1 MAGPVDLTKYR
12 FPNDTAVIAITTH
25 GAVPTDESG
34 NVATFKVPEG
44 MTITKMSV
52 APVGICNMA
61 SETDTTIMV
70 RTLSKVFSDP
80 NPAYS
85 FEQRM
90 NEIVPTLRQ
99 LQGKVVTNVTK
110 SQPRNIP
117 KDELTYEFLVY
128 ADRSQAVKTYT
139 QGEQL
144 INKIY
149 VKRPGEGIE
158 HPFDFKMPIINQ
170 PNNPDFLQ
178 LLTTGRL
185 GPVTRSMGMNNE
197 QFTTL
202 SYIAGVLRWQANVKH
217 LILFDYSCSSFYDE
231 DMTKRAQ
238 RALARWSMSQ
248 GLTGGKKRTRRLKK
262 KTKTRRGKKRTV

>member
-99 LQGKVVTNVTK
+99 LQGNVPTGNEYLGFYQNNQAGTANDAQLVVSTTPNPLIVDKLPSDVEMPKIMTPGGVSATNL
-110 SQPRNIP
+110 N
-117 KDELTYEFLVY
+117 F
-128 ADRSQAVKTYT
+128 
-139 QGEQL
+139 
-144 INKIY
+144 
-149 VKRPGEGIE
+149 
-158 HPFDFKMPIINQ
+158 
-170 PNNPDFLQ
+170 PDFTQ
-178 LLTTGRL
+178 EHWGTL
-185 GPVTRSMGMNNE
+185 G
-197 QFTTL
+197 
-202 SYIAGVLRWQANVKH
+202 
-217 LILFDYSCSSFYDE
+217 
-231 DMTKRAQ
+231 
-238 RALARWSMSQ
+238 
-248 GLTGGKKRTRRLKK
+248 
-262 KTKTRRGKKRTV
+262 